1 MGYKAYLD
9 QQLRSVVLGH
19 LLDFQ
24 ISFAK
29 AKLMATNND
38 LLDLKFKLLVLLRD
52 CYLIISLYEK
62 GEENKE
68 KESEEAEEQES
79 QKDEKREKLDKI
91 REIEETVIGL
101 NLIGDSL
108 KDMEDIYDQ
117 VIEVFNKYLFPK
129 ETEET

>member
-1 MGYKAYLD
+1 MSYKAYLD
-9 QQLRSVVLGH
+9 QQLRSVILGH

-24 ISFAK
+24 VSYAK
-29 AKLMATNND
+29 TKLLPTNDDINA
-38 LLDLKFKLLVLLRD
+38 LKFKLLVLLED

-62 GEENKE
+62 SKENKE
-68 KESEEAEEQES
+68 EESEEQETS
-79 QKDEKREKLDKI
+79 KGQKREELDRI
-91 REIEETVIGL
+91 REIEENVIRL

-129 ETEET
+129 EMEET